1 MRGAKS
7 AKWVTG
13 AIIVALAATA
23 CGGGKT
29 DEGAKGAKGA
39 VDPNGIFS
47 IELGEP
53 EKPLLTGDTM
63 ESNGSAV
70 MAGLFSTL
78 VDYKADGSLE
88 MINAESVTT
97 TDSKTWTVKLKKGW
111 TFHDGTPVTAKS
123 FVDAWNW
130 NASVDNAQGLAS
142 WFADIKG
149 YEKVHPDAEGA
160 KATSKTLDGLKVVD
174 EGTFTIELAKPV
186 PYFAHKLAYIVFAP
200 LPDSFYKLPAKERGA
215 KPVGN
220 GPYKFKSWDH
230 KKQIEV
236 VRFDDY
242 KGPNKAK
249 NGGVV
254 FKNYTTLEAAYEDLK
269 SGNVD
274 VLRQIAPKDLPLY
287 RQDLGERAVDQA
299 YSAIQTIAVA
309 FYADQWKKPKPID
322 PRVIQGLSMAIDRAT
337 ITKTVLNGTREPA
350 TGWVAKGVLGYQ
362 PNAVEITKFDPA
374 KAKELIEAGGGVPN
388 NQISIQY
395 NADGGHKEWVEA
407 VCNSITQATTV
418 KCVGDGKPDFQAD
431 LTARKTKQVKSL
443 YRSGWV
449 LDYPVNANFIS
460 DLFRTG
466 AGGNQGDFSNK
477 ELDAKIAAADS
488 AKTLDESVKAYQAIE
503 KDLINYMPSIP
514 LWYYKVNA
522 GYSEN
527 VSGVAYGQD
536 GDPILTGVEVKKK

>member
-7 AKWVTG
+7 AKWVAG
-13 AIIVALAATA
+13 AIVVALAATA
-23 CGGGKT
+23 CGGGKGGSGS
-29 DEGAKGAKGA
+29 DAKGE

-97 TDSKTWTVKLKKGW
+97 TDSKTWTVKLKPGW
-111 TFHDGTPVTAKS
+111 TFHDGTPVTSKS

-130 NASVDNAQGLAS
+130 NANVKNAQGLAS

-149 YEKVHPDAEGA
+149 FDKVHPEAEGA
-160 KATSKTLDGLKVVD
+160 KPTSDKLEGLKIVD
-174 EGTFTIELAKPV
+174 DNTFTIELNTAV

-200 LPDSFYKLPAKERGA
+200 LPESFYKDPVAGGQ

-230 KKQIEV
+230 KKQIEIT
-236 VRFDDY
+236 RFDGY

-274 VLRQIAPKDLPLY
+274 VLRQIAPKDLPVY
-287 RQDLGERAVDQA
+287 RQDLGDRAVDQA

-309 FYADQWKKPKPID
+309 FYADQWKKPKQID
-322 PRVIQGLSMAIDRAT
+322 PKVIQGLSMAIDRAT

-362 PNAVEITKFDPA
+362 PNAVEVTKFDPT
-374 KAKELIEAGGGVPN
+374 KAKELIKAGGGVPGN
-388 NQISIQY
+388 KISIQY

-407 VCNSITQATTV
+407 VCNSIQQSTGVQ
-418 KCVGDGKPDFQAD
+418 CVGDGKPDFQAD

-503 KDLINYMPSIP
+503 KDLVNYMPSIP

-522 GYSEN
+522 GFSEK

-536 GDPILTGVEVKKK
+536 GDPILTGVEVKK

>member
-7 AKWVTG
+7 AKWVAG
-13 AIIVALAATA
+13 AIVVALAATA
-23 CGGGKT
+23 CGGGKS
-29 DEGAKGAKGA
+29 DGGSSDAKA

-47 IELGEP
+47 VELGEP

-78 VDYKADGSLE
+78 VDYKPDGSLE

-97 TDSKTWTVKLKKGW
+97 TDSKTWTVKLKPGW
-111 TFHDGTPVTAKS
+111 TFHDGTPVTSKS

-130 NASVDNAQGLAS
+130 NANVKNAQGLSS
-142 WFADIKG
+142 WFEDVKG
-149 YEKVHPDAEGA
+149 YEKVHPEGEGA
-160 KATSKTLDGLKVVD
+160 KPTSDKLDGLKIVD
-174 EGTFTIELAKPV
+174 DTSFTIELKKSV

-200 LPDSFYKLPAKERGA
+200 LPESFYKDPKAGGE

-230 KKQIEV
+230 KKQIEIT
-236 VRFDDY
+236 RFDGY

-274 VLRQIAPKDLPLY
+274 VLRQLAPKDLPVY
-287 RQDLGERAVDQA
+287 RQDLGDRAVDQA

-309 FYADQWKKPKPID
+309 FYADQWKKPKQVD
-322 PRVIQGLSMAIDRAT
+322 PKVIQGLSMAIDRAT

-362 PNAVEITKFDPA
+362 PNAVEITKFDPT
-374 KAKELIEAGGGVPN
+374 KAKELIKAGGGVPN
-388 NQISIQY
+388 NKISIQY

-407 VCNSITQATTV
+407 VCNSITQSTGV
-418 KCVGDGKPDFQAD
+418 QCVGDGKPDFQSD

-488 AKTLDESVKAYQAIE
+488 TKTLDESVKAYQAIE
-503 KDLINYMPSIP
+503 KDLVNYMPSIP

-536 GDPILTGVEVKKK
+536 GDPILTGVEVKK

>member
-23 CGGGKT
+23 CGGGKS
-29 DEGAKGAKGA
+29 DGGSDAKGA

-47 IELGEP
+47 VELGEP

-97 TDSKTWTVKLKKGW
+97 TDSKTWTVKLKPGW
-111 TFHDGTPVTAKS
+111 TFHDGTPVTSKS

-130 NASVDNAQGLAS
+130 NANVKNAQGLSS

-149 YEKVHPDAEGA
+149 FDKVHPEAEGA
-160 KATSKTLDGLKVVD
+160 KPTSDKLDGLTVVD
-174 EGTFTIELAKPV
+174 ETTFKIELTKAV
-186 PYFAHKLAYIVFAP
+186 PYFGHKLAYIVFAP
-200 LPDSFYKLPAKERGA
+200 LPASFYKDPAAGGQ

-230 KKQIEV
+230 KKKIEIT
-236 VRFDDY
+236 RYDAY

-274 VLRQIAPKDLPLY
+274 VLRQIAPKDLPVY
-287 RQDLGERAVDQA
+287 RQDLGDRAVDQA
-299 YSAIQTIAVA
+299 YSAIQTMAIA
-309 FYADQWKKPKPID
+309 FYADQWKKPKAID

-337 ITKTVLNGTREPA
+337 ITKTVLQGTREPA
-350 TGWVAKGVLGYQ
+350 TGWVAKGVLGFQ
-362 PNAVEITKFDPA
+362 EDGGAGVTKFDPA
-374 KAKELIEAGGGVPN
+374 KAKELIKAGGGVPGN
-388 NQISIQY
+388 KISIQF
-395 NADGGHKEWVEA
+395 NADGGHKEWVDA

-418 KCVGDGKPDFQAD
+418 QCVGDGKPDFQAD
-431 LTARKTKQVKSL
+431 LQARKTKQVKSI

-466 AGGNQGDFSNK
+466 AAGNQGDFSNK
-477 ELDAKIAAADS
+477 ELDAKIAKADS
-488 AKTLDESVKAYQAIE
+488 AATLDESVKQFQAIE
-503 KDLINYMPSIP
+503 KDLVNYMPSIP

-522 GYSEN
+522 GYSEK

-536 GDPILTGVEVKKK
+536 GDPILTGVEVKK

>member
-7 AKWVTG
+7 AKWVAG
-13 AIIVALAATA
+13 AIVVALAATA
-23 CGGGKT
+23 CGGGT
-29 DEGAKGAKGA
+29 GGSDSGDAKGA

-47 IELGEP
+47 VELGEP
-53 EKPLLTGDTM
+53 EKPLYTGDTM

-97 TDSKTWTVKLKKGW
+97 TDSKTWTVKLKPGW
-111 TFHDGTPVTAKS
+111 TFHDGTPVTSKS
-123 FVDAWNW
+123 YVDAWNW
-130 NASVDNAQGLAS
+130 NANVKNAQGLSS

-149 YEKVHPDAEGA
+149 YDKVHPEAEGA
-160 KATSKTLDGLKVVD
+160 NPTADKLDGLTVVD
-174 EGTFTIELAKPV
+174 ETTFKIELTKAV
-186 PYFAHKLAYIVFAP
+186 PYFGHKLAYIVFAP
-200 LPDSFYKLPAKERGA
+200 LAESFYKNPQAAGE

-230 KKQIEV
+230 KKKIEIT
-236 VRFDDY
+236 RFDGY

-274 VLRQIAPKDLPLY
+274 VLRQVSPKDLPVY
-287 RQDLGERAVDQA
+287 RQDLGARAVDQP
-299 YSAIQTIAVA
+299 YSAIQTLAIA
-309 FYADQWKKPKPID
+309 FYADKWKKPKKVD

-337 ITKTVLNGTREPA
+337 ITKTVLQGTREPA
-350 TGWVAKGVLGYQ
+350 TGWVAKGVLGFQ
-362 PNAVEITKFDPA
+362 ENGAGDVTKFDPA
-374 KAKELIEAGGGVPN
+374 KAKELIKAGGGVPN
-388 NQISIQY
+388 NEISIQF
-395 NADGGHKEWVEA
+395 NADGGHREWVDA
-407 VCNSITQATTV
+407 VCNSIAQATGV
-418 KCVGDGKPDFQAD
+418 KCVGDSKPDFQAD
-431 LTARKTKQVKSL
+431 LTARKNKQVKAI

-460 DLFRTG
+460 DLFRTT
-466 AGGNQGDFSNK
+466 AAGNQGGFSNQ
-477 ELDAKIAAADS
+477 ELDTKIAKADS
-488 AKTLDESVKAYQAIE
+488 AATLDESVKQFQAIE
-503 KDLINYMPSIP
+503 KDLVNYMPSIP

-522 GYSEN
+522 GYSEK

-536 GDPILTGVEVKKK
+536 GDPILTGVVVKK

>member
-7 AKWVTG
+7 AKWVAG
-13 AIIVALAATA
+13 AIVVALAATA
-23 CGGGKT
+23 CGGGKS
-29 DEGAKGAKGA
+29 DGGSDAKGK
-39 VDPNGIFS
+39 VDPNGIYS

-53 EKPLLTGDTM
+53 EKPLYTGDTM

-70 MAGLFSTL
+70 MKGLYSNL

-88 MINAESVTT
+88 MVNAESVTT
-97 TDSKTWTVKLKKGW
+97 TDSKTWTVKLKPGW
-111 TFHDGTPVTAKS
+111 TFHDGTPVTSKS

-130 NASVDNAQGLAS
+130 NANIKNAMGLSS

-149 YEKVHPDAEGA
+149 YDKVHPEDEKA
-160 KATSKTLDGLKVVD
+160 KPTSDKLDGLKIVD
-174 EGTFTIELAKPV
+174 DTTFTIELTKPV
-186 PYFAHKLAYIVFAP
+186 PYFAHKLAYIAFAP
-200 LPDSFYKLPAKERGA
+200 LAESFYKDPKAAGQH
-215 KPVGN
+215 PVGN

-230 KKQIEV
+230 KKQIEI
-236 VRFDDY
+236 VRFDGY
-242 KGPNKAK
+242 KGPDKAK

-274 VLRQIAPKDLPLY
+274 VLRQLAPKDLPVY
-287 RQDLGERAVDQA
+287 RQDLGDRAVDQP

-309 FYADQWKKPKPID
+309 FYADQWKKPKLVD

-350 TGWVAKGVLGYQ
+350 TGWVAKGVLGFQ
-362 PNAVEITKFDPA
+362 ENAAGDVTKFDPA
-374 KAKELIEAGGGVPN
+374 KAKELIKAGGGVPN
-388 NQISIQY
+388 NKISIQY

-407 VCNSITQATTV
+407 VCNSIQQATGV
-418 KCVGDGKPDFQAD
+418 QCVGDGKPDFQAD

-477 ELDAKIAAADS
+477 KLDAEIAAADNT
-488 AKTLDESVKAYQAIE
+488 KTLDESVKAYQAIE
-503 KDLINYMPSIP
+503 KDLVNYMPSIP

-522 GYSEN
+522 GYSER

-536 GDPILTGVEVKKK
+536 GDPILTGVEVKK

>member
-23 CGGGKT
+23 CGGGKS
-29 DEGAKGAKGA
+29 DGGSDAKGA

-53 EKPLLTGDTM
+53 EKPLYTGDTM

-97 TDSKTWTVKLKKGW
+97 TDSKTWTVKLKPGW

-123 FVDAWNW
+123 YVDAWNW
-130 NASVDNAQGLAS
+130 NANVKNAMGLNS

-149 YEKVHPDAEGA
+149 FEKLSPSEEGA
-160 KATSKTLDGLKVVD
+160 QPTADKLDGLKVVD
-174 EGTFTIELAKPV
+174 ENTFTIELSKAV
-186 PYFAHKLAYIVFAP
+186 PYFGHKLAYIVFAP
-200 LPDSFYKLPAKERGA
+200 LPDAFYKDTKAAGQ
-215 KPVGN
+215 KPIGN

-230 KKQIEV
+230 KKQIEI
-236 VRFDDY
+236 VRYDDY

-274 VLRQIAPKDLPLY
+274 VLRQLAPKDLPVY
-287 RQDLGERAVDQA
+287 RQDLGDRAVDQA
-299 YSAIQTIAVA
+299 YSAIQTVAVA
-309 FYADQWKKPKPID
+309 FYADQWSKPKQVD
-322 PRVIQGLSMAIDRAT
+322 PKVIQGISMAIDRAT
-337 ITKTVLNGTREPA
+337 ITKTVLQGTREPA
-350 TGWVAKGVLGYQ
+350 SGWVAKGVLGYQ
-362 PNAVEITKFDPA
+362 PNAVDVTKFDPA
-374 KAKELIEAGGGVPN
+374 KAKELIKAGGGVPGN
-388 NQISIQY
+388 KISIQF
-395 NADGGHKEWVEA
+395 NADGGHKEWVDA
-407 VCNSITQATTV
+407 VCNSITQSTGVA
-418 KCVGDGKPDFQAD
+418 CVGDGKPDFQAD
-431 LTARKTKQVKSL
+431 LTARKNKQVKSF

-466 AGGNQGDFSNK
+466 AAGNQGGFSNK
-477 ELDAKIAAADS
+477 ELDAKIAKADS
-488 AKTLDESVKAYQAIE
+488 APTLDESVKEFQAIE
-503 KDLINYMPSIP
+503 KDLVNYMPSIP

-522 GYSEN
+522 GYSEK

-536 GDPILTGVEVKKK
+536 GDPILTGVEVHK